1 MSLTEWFWSNPRSRA
16 IDTIGSLAARYRA
29 LAANLEGHAAMC
41 RLPTIRASLEV
52 LAVTEKAQA
61 QALDGFLTGEGRT
74 PSLHPALVIDGP
86 SNWQRLQADLAL
98 QAKLL
103 SDLNQAIVLLEG
115 HDHHA
120 VARLRE
126 IATEEERN
134 LGDLRDLV
142 LKCDAQALD

>member
-1 MSLTEWFWSNPRSRA
+1 
-16 IDTIGSLAARYRA
+16 
-29 LAANLEGHAAMC
+29 
-41 RLPTIRASLEV
+41 
-52 LAVTEKAQA
+52 
-61 QALDGFLTGEGRT
+61 
-74 PSLHPALVIDGP
+74 
-86 SNWQRLQADLAL
+86 
-98 QAKLL
+98 L
-103 SDLNQAIVLLEG
+103 SHLNQAIVLLEG